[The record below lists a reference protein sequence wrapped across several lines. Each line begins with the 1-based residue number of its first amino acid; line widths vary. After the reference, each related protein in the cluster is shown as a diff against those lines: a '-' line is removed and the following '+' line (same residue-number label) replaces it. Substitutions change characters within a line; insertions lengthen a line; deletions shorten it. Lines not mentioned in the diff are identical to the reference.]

1 MAERGGG
8 HPALDS
14 CIFGRQLVV
23 CDCVVE
29 ESQFPIPPSMD
40 TVGMVLVGYH
50 WIAFEDRT
58 SILMTPRLQELRLK
72 ELVKGLD
79 AIKKHI
85 QAGNLGLACERLY
98 AAYSE
103 LKMLSRRRKTK

>member
-1 MAERGGG
+1 MVERGGG
-8 HPALDS
+8 YSAVDS
-14 CIFGRQLVV
+14 RLLGHQSMV
-23 CDCVVE
+23 CDCVVK

-40 TVGMVLVGYH
+40 TMGMVLVGYC
-50 WIAFEDRT
+50 WSAFENRT

-79 AIKKHI
+79 SIKKHI
-85 QAGNLGLACERLY
+85 QSGNLGVACERLY

-103 LKMLSRRRKTK
+103 LKVISRRKKTK

>member
-1 MAERGGG
+1 MVENGGG

-14 CIFGRQLVV
+14 CVFGHQLMV
-23 CDCVVE
+23 CDCVAK

-40 TVGMVLVGYH
+40 AVGMVLAGH
-50 WIAFEDRT
+50 RWCTIPNRT

-79 AIKKHI
+79 VIKKHI
-85 QAGNLGLACERLY
+85 QAGNLGTACERLY
-98 AAYSE
+98 ATYSE
-103 LKMLSRRRKTK
+103 LKVISRRRKTK